1 MALSANQLEILI
13 SARDKAT
20 AVIKSVSRSIK
31 SLGKVTKSFGTGF
44 KNIFSKLTGAIFNLR
59 TGILTLAGSYGI
71 GSLAKS
77 IVDVGMEFETYEATL
92 KTVLGSQEKANEAF
106 KWLQEFAKKTPYSIN
121 DLTNSFVKLAA
132 YGIKGQDVM
141 ATLGD
146 TASAL
151 GKDINMAVEAL
162 ADAQT
167 GEFER
172 LKEFGIKAIQIT
184 KSNAKKMGASL
195 EQVGQTALAFTDKM
209 GKETYK
215 IIDRNNREM
224 ITSTLMAI
232 WNDKYAGAMEE
243 RSKTLAG
250 MFSNLGDLWTEFRA
264 KIADRVIPHLELRVS
279 QFMEAWNKYFN
290 QSGQAAENW
299 QKIIGD
305 VFNNAID
312 YVSGFLGAFMQT
324 MATSSSGYDGN
335 IRDQE
340 AWVKAGQESFGTLKQ
355 SLIDINNTFK
365 ELNFSLKDISGTL
378 NSITTFFSNMAGAV
392 RAAVRALE
400 RYKKILGDIG
410 RSAGVGLGMSMT
422 GPDAEAAANA
432 APATA
437 GLRAAGGPV
446 RGGGSYLVGER
457 GPEIF
462 TPNKSGTISNKT
474 GGGTTVINNIYTS
487 NSRHG
492 VDNALASRGD
502 MSIRSSR
509 IGLNLAG
516 I

>member
-1 MALSANQLEILI
+1 MALSASQLEILI

-20 AVIKSVSRSIK
+20 AVIKSVSRSIT
-31 SLGKVTKSFGTGF
+31 SLGKVTKRFGTGF
-44 KNIFSKLTGAIFNLR
+44 KSVFSKLTGAIFNLK

-77 IVDVGMEFETYEATL
+77 IIDVGMEFETYEATL

-141 ATLGD
+141 STLGD

-184 KSNAKKMGASL
+184 KSNAQKMGASL

-232 WNDKYAGAMEE
+232 WNEKYAGAMEE

-264 KIADRVIPHLELRVS
+264 KVADRVIPHLELRVS
-279 QFMEAWNKYFN
+279 QFMEAWNEYFN
-290 QSGQAAENW
+290 QSGQAAESW
-299 QKIIGD
+299 QKIIAD
-305 VFNNAID
+305 TFNNAID
-312 YVSGFLGAFMQT
+312 FASGFIGAFMQD
-324 MATSSSGYDGN
+324 MAASSTAYDENARSAQHWVDSGRESYDEMKELINGLVESLQLLIENIKSLTGWFNSLVSSMKPIVDWFRRIQSSAREAGKAIAEFTSTEAREPAGLGPSSG
-335 IRDQE
+335 
-340 AWVKAGQESFGTLKQ
+340 A
-355 SLIDINNTFK
+355 
-365 ELNFSLKDISGTL
+365 
-378 NSITTFFSNMAGAV
+378 
-392 RAAVRALE
+392 RA
-400 RYKKILGDIG
+400 
-410 RSAGVGLGMSMT
+410 S
-422 GPDAEAAANA
+422 
-432 APATA
+432 
-437 GLRAAGGPV
+437 GGPV
-446 RGGGSYLVGER
+446 RAGGSYLVGER
-457 GPEIF
+457 GPELF

-502 MSIRSSR
+502 MSIRTSR